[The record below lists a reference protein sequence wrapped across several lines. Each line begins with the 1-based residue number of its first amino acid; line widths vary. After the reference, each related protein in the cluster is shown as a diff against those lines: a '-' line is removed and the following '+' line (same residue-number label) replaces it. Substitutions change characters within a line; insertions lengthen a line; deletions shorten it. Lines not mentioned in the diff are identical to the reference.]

1 MSIEIIT
8 SKLEKIKRSGTG
20 RWMASCP
27 SHADKTASL
36 SLRQLDDGRILLHCF
51 AGCNVDEVLSAI
63 GMTINDLFPQ
73 RLQGGKPERRP
84 FPAAEVLRA
93 IAIEAQV
100 ISIVAADVVKGVV
113 LDAKTKD
120 RVFLATER
128 INAGL
133 TAAGINHG

>member
-8 SKLEKIKRSGTG
+8 SKLEKIKRTGTG

-63 GMTINDLFPQ
+63 GMTINDLFPK
-73 RLQGGKPERRP
+73 RLQDGKPERRP
-84 FPAAEVLRA
+84 FPAADVLRA

-100 ISIVAADVVKGVV
+100 VSIVAADVVKGVV

-120 RVFLATER
+120 RVFLAAER

-133 TAAGINHG
+133 TAAGVNHG

>member
-8 SKLEKIKRSGTG
+8 SKLEKIKRTGTG

-27 SHADKTASL
+27 SHTDKTASL

-73 RLQGGKPERRP
+73 RLQDGKPERRP
-84 FPAAEVLRA
+84 FPAADVLRA

-100 ISIVAADVVKGVV
+100 VSIVAADVVKGVA
-113 LDAKTKD
+113 LDAKTKE

-133 TAAGINHG
+133 TAAGLNHG

>member
-1 MSIEIIT
+1 
-8 SKLEKIKRSGTG
+8 
-20 RWMASCP
+20 MASCP

-51 AGCNVDEVLSAI
+51 AGCNVHEVLSAI

-73 RLQGGKPERRP
+73 RLQDGKPERRP
-84 FPAAEVLRA
+84 FPAADVLRA

-100 ISIVAADVVKGVV
+100 VSIVAADLVEGVV

-120 RVFLATER
+120 RVFLAAER

-133 TAAGINHG
+133 TAAGVNHG

>member
-8 SKLEKIKRSGTG
+8 SKLEKIKRTGTG

-27 SHADKTASL
+27 SHTDKTASL
-36 SLRQLDDGRILLHCF
+36 SLRQLDDGRILLHCC

-73 RLQGGKPERRP
+73 RLQDGKPERRP
-84 FPAAEVLRA
+84 FPAADVLRA

-100 ISIVAADVVKGVV
+100 VSIVAADVVKGVA
-113 LDAKTKD
+113 LDAKTKE

-133 TAAGINHG
+133 TAAGLNHG